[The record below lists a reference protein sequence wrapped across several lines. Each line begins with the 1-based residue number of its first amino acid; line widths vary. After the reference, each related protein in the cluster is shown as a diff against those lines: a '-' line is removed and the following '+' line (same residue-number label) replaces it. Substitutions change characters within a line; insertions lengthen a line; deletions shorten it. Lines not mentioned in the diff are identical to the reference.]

1 MNNLPKKMNPA
12 TQNMNPH
19 QISYRIRKNV
29 VFIRF
34 SKQNPPPPS
43 SEYPSFLAESGTFI
57 MNPQLFPKK
66 RVGYP
71 F

>member
-19 QISYRIRKNV
+19 QIPCRIRKNV

-34 SKQNPPPPS
+34 SEQNPSPAE

-57 MNPQLFPKK
+57 MNPQLLPKK